1 MVQYLVLVYAQDFP
15 DLVEYSDN
23 VRTLAAMARFGQLT
37 PAQAMQLSA
46 DYRALR
52 SAAQLV
58 ALRDDDA
65 QALRNEFDLHEL
77 RQRVRAC
84 WQTLMSAPEA

>member
-15 DLVEYSDN
+15 GLVEYSDN

-37 PAQAMQLSA
+37 QDQAMQLSA

-58 ALRDDDA
+58 ALRDGDA
-65 QALRNEFDLHEL
+65 EALRDEFDLHKL
-77 RQRVRAC
+77 RQRVRDC